1 MARNSHRK
9 KNSGGARFGHGLVM
23 LVVGVA
29 VGSISTVLYQG
40 ATSRDPDRLG
50 AGISQLLQDSR
61 DSVRDSAPASSV
73 VAKSTAPART
83 SFDFF
88 TVLPEIE
95 RVITE
100 TGAFET
106 ASATP
111 NTQSTPAE
119 SKSIA
124 SPGGFYMLQ
133 AGAYNDPGQA
143 ERMKARLALA
153 GFEPSVQHISV
164 QGRGDFYRVR
174 VGPYPSMDLMETA
187 NRQLA
192 KMEIKALRLKV
203 SRKP

>member
-1 MARNSHRK
+1 MARNSRRK
-9 KNSGGARFGHGLVM
+9 KNSSGARFGHDLVM

-29 VGSISTVLYQG
+29 VGSISTLLYQG
-40 ATSRDPDRLG
+40 ATSGDPDRLG

-61 DSVRDSAPASSV
+61 DSVRDSAPASSTA
-73 VAKSTAPART
+73 AKSPAPART

-88 TVLPEIE
+88 TILPEIE
-95 RVITE
+95 RVISE

-106 ASATP
+106 APAAP
-111 NTQSTPAE
+111 KAQSMPAE
-119 SKSIA
+119 SKSKA
-124 SPGGFYMLQ
+124 SAESFYMLQ

-164 QGRGDFYRVR
+164 QGQGDFYRVR
-174 VGPYPSMDLMETA
+174 VGPYSSMDLMETA

-192 KMEIKALRLKV
+192 KMKIKALRLKV

>member
-9 KNSGGARFGHGLVM
+9 KNSGGARFGHDLVM

-29 VGSISTVLYQG
+29 VGSISTLLYQG
-40 ATSRDPDRLG
+40 ATSGDPDRLG

-61 DSVRDSAPASSV
+61 DSVRDSAAASSTA
-73 VAKSTAPART
+73 AKSPAPART
-83 SFDFF
+83 SFDFY

-95 RVITE
+95 RVIPE

-106 ASATP
+106 APAAP
-111 NTQSTPAE
+111 QSQSMPAE
-119 SKSIA
+119 SKSKA

-187 NRQLA
+187 NRRLA
-192 KMEIKALRLKV
+192 KMKIKALRLKV

>member
-9 KNSGGARFGHGLVM
+9 KNSGGARFGHDLVM

-29 VGSISTVLYQG
+29 VGSISTLFYQG
-40 ATSRDPDRLG
+40 ATSGDPDRLG

-61 DSVRDSAPASSV
+61 DSVRDSTPASST
-73 VAKSTAPART
+73 VAKSPAPART
-83 SFDFF
+83 SFDFY

-95 RVITE
+95 RVIPE
-100 TGAFET
+100 TGVFET
-106 ASATP
+106 ASAAP
-111 NTQSTPAE
+111 KSQSTPAE
-119 SKSIA
+119 SKSKA

-187 NRQLA
+187 NRRLA
-192 KMEIKALRLKV
+192 KMKIKALRLKV

>member
-9 KNSGGARFGHGLVM
+9 KNSGGARFGHDLVM

-29 VGSISTVLYQG
+29 VGSISTLFYQG
-40 ATSRDPDRLG
+40 ATSGDPDRLG

-61 DSVRDSAPASSV
+61 DSVRDSTPASST
-73 VAKSTAPART
+73 VAKSPAPART
-83 SFDFF
+83 SFDFY

-95 RVITE
+95 RVIPE

-106 ASATP
+106 ASAAP
-111 NTQSTPAE
+111 KSQSTPAE
-119 SKSIA
+119 SKSKA

-153 GFEPSVQHISV
+153 GFEPSIQHISV

-192 KMEIKALRLKV
+192 KMKIKALRLKV

>member
-9 KNSGGARFGHGLVM
+9 KNSGGARFGHDLVM

-29 VGSISTVLYQG
+29 VGSISTLLYQG
-40 ATSRDPDRLG
+40 ATSGDPDRLG
-50 AGISQLLQDSR
+50 AGISQLLRESR
-61 DSVRDSAPASSV
+61 DSVRDSAPASSTA
-73 VAKSTAPART
+73 AKCPAPART
-83 SFDFF
+83 SFDFY

-95 RVITE
+95 RVIPE

-106 ASATP
+106 APATSKS
-111 NTQSTPAE
+111 QSTPAE
-119 SKSIA
+119 SKSKA
-124 SPGGFYMLQ
+124 SPEGFYMLQ

-187 NRQLA
+187 NRRLA
-192 KMEIKALRLKV
+192 KMKIKALRLKV

>member
-9 KNSGGARFGHGLVM
+9 KNSGGARFGHDLVM

-29 VGSISTVLYQG
+29 VGSISTLLYQG
-40 ATSRDPDRLG
+40 ATSGDPDRLG

-61 DSVRDSAPASSV
+61 DSVRDSAAASST
-73 VAKSTAPART
+73 VANSPAPART
-83 SFDFF
+83 SFDFY

-95 RVITE
+95 RVISE

-106 ASATP
+106 APAAP
-111 NTQSTPAE
+111 QSQSMPAE
-119 SKSIA
+119 SKSKA

-187 NRQLA
+187 NRRLA
-192 KMEIKALRLKV
+192 KMKIKALRLKV

>member
-9 KNSGGARFGHGLVM
+9 KNSGGARFGHDLVM

-29 VGSISTVLYQG
+29 VGSISTLLYQG
-40 ATSRDPDRLG
+40 ATSGDPDRLG

-61 DSVRDSAPASSV
+61 DSVRDSAPASSTA
-73 VAKSTAPART
+73 AKSPAPART

-88 TVLPEIE
+88 TILPEIE
-95 RVITE
+95 RVISE

-106 ASATP
+106 APAAP
-111 NTQSTPAE
+111 KAQSMPAE
-119 SKSIA
+119 SKSKA
-124 SPGGFYMLQ
+124 SAESFYMLQ

-164 QGRGDFYRVR
+164 QGQGDFYRVR
-174 VGPYPSMDLMETA
+174 VGPYSSMDLMETA

-192 KMEIKALRLKV
+192 KMKIKALRLKV